1 MDASTA
7 DRYLARIGATRA
19 PASPEALR
27 ALQAAH
33 LRTVPFENLSIHL
46 PEPVVLTQP
55 ELVEKIV
62 GRRRGGF
69 CYELNGL
76 FAALLRALG
85 YRVTLLQ
92 ARVPSN
98 QGPAIPFDHLTLRV
112 DLDEPWLVDVG
123 FGKFAQHPLRLDE
136 RGPQQDPDG
145 VYTIAD
151 VEYGDLFVRREDE
164 PEFIIDRRPRDIAEF
179 APTCWWHTTS
189 PKSHFTKS
197 PVCSMPVDDG
207 RVTLKGRTLIRT
219 TGGERTEREL
229 TEGEARAA
237 YRDIFGFELSRIP

>member
-1 MDASTA
+1 MDAPTA

-19 PASPEALR
+19 PAGVEALR
-27 ALQAAH
+27 ALQVAH
-33 LRTVPFENLSIHL
+33 LHAVPFENLSIHL

-55 ELVEKIV
+55 ALVEKIV
-62 GRRRGGF
+62 DRRRGGF

-98 QGPAIPFDHLTLRV
+98 RGPAIPFDHLTLRV

-136 RGPQQDPDG
+136 RGPQRDPDG
-145 VYTIAD
+145 VYTVSE
-151 VEYGDLFVRREDE
+151 VEYGDLEVRREGE
-164 PEFIIDRRPRDIAEF
+164 PEFIVDPRPRDIAEF
-179 APTCWWHTTS
+179 VPTCWWHTTS
-189 PKSHFTKS
+189 PKSHFTKN
-197 PVCSMPVDDG
+197 PVCSMPDGDG

-219 TGGERTEREL
+219 KGDDRTEREL
-229 TEGEARAA
+229 TEDEARAA
-237 YRDIFGFELSRIP
+237 YQEIFGFELSRIP